1 MFKKILIVLTVCLFM
16 FGMATRA
23 EVENVKKEI
32 EKEAKP
38 VSTAIEGG
46 KAFEEE
52 VIDSDVTGEWTQ
64 AEINYFQNKKYV
76 GDKKG
81 YILFSLH
88 YYPPYIKERLLKE
101 DPYNKIAYEKD
112 IITEI
117 AMKQFASL
125 RIENK
130 QLLKRYFI
138 LLKSEIYARHGYD
151 FKNLALKRFFEMMP
165 WYSQSSGKVEIND
178 EEKYNIKRIEEREKL
193 LEDVNFVNYE
203 YDRKT
208 IVEAKWG
215 KDIGEFGLEPLNES
229 FEWKTYLAV
238 DKEGNVY
245 LADQNNIRINVFSD
259 EGKFVKS
266 VPIHQE
272 FLSDYRG
279 IKCSLVEGIGV
290 DYQGY
295 LYLASSSTSE
305 ILEKGI
311 SSEVVIKINGE
322 GQKLDEWIFEGT
334 FVYHPY
340 FYEDKDKKLYLWGFW
355 EDPSNSYLKAAIPLE
370 AGRENVFT
378 KGLIK
383 GKSLKE
389 NESVMLLGD
398 TRIVLSGEFPIS
410 FNVSDG
416 AKVGYY
422 DGTNFFL
429 QDLHGAIKANI
440 PFASI
445 CDLST
450 RKFTYKGNT
459 VILYAIPFIDE
470 NLNVYY
476 LEGDVAGIKVIRVS
490 FRGDFWE

>member
-1 MFKKILIVLTVCLFM
+1 MLKKILIVLMIGCFLL
-16 FGMATRA
+16 GMATKA
-23 EVENVKKEI
+23 EVENVKKETGP
-32 EKEAKP
+32 A
-38 VSTAIEGG
+38 STAIEGG
-46 KAFEEE
+46 KAFEAG

-64 AEINYFQNKKYV
+64 DEIEYFQDKEYV
-76 GDKKG
+76 GNEKG

-88 YYPPYIKERLLKE
+88 YYPLYIKERLLKE

-165 WYSQSSGKVEIND
+165 WYSRSSGKIEIND

-193 LEDVNFVNYE
+193 LEDINFVNYE

-245 LADQNNIRINVFSD
+245 LADQNNVRINVFSD

-266 VPIHQE
+266 VPIPQE
-272 FLSDYRG
+272 FLSDSRG

-295 LYLASSSTSE
+295 LYLASSSTSKF
-305 ILEKGI
+305 LEKAI
-311 SSEVVIKINGE
+311 TSEVVIKINGE
-322 GQKLDEWIFEGT
+322 GKKLDEWLFEGT
-334 FVYHPY
+334 FVYDPY
-340 FYEDKDKKLYLWGFW
+340 FYENKQLYLWGFW
-355 EDPSNSYLKAAIPLE
+355 ENPSNSYLRAAIPLE
-370 AGRENVFT
+370 TGRKNVFT
-378 KGLIK
+378 KGLISR
-383 GKSLKE
+383 KSLKE
-389 NESVMLLGD
+389 NKGVMLLED
-398 TRIVLSGEFPIS
+398 TRIALSGESPIS

-422 DGTNFFL
+422 DGTNFVL

-440 PFASI
+440 PFTSI

-470 NLNVYY
+470 NLNIYY
-476 LEGDVAGIKVIRVS
+476 LEGDVTGIKVIRVS